1 VIVIVE
7 TQQGRIR
14 GEVKRGVAVWRNI
27 PYAEPPLGELRFLP
41 PRPPRAWD
49 GERDGTRYAAVAI
62 QSRDPRIGMLSGITD
77 KMTMS
82 EDCLVLDVYSPAAD
96 AKRRPV
102 LVWIHG
108 GAFVMGAGTL
118 PLYSGAG
125 FAARHDIVVVS
136 INYRLGALGFL
147 YLGDL
152 LGEKYAHGN
161 STLLDHVAALHWVR
175 DNIAAFGGDPGQVTV
190 MGESAGAIAIANLL
204 GMPAA
209 RGLFQRAILES
220 GAPSLT
226 PNTRA
231 DATEVTRE
239 VVAALGAGAEQLTKV
254 PADQFVRAQEQVSAV
269 RGLSAF
275 QPCIDGITLP
285 RPVIDVLRTGDGM
298 NVPLLLGSNRDEW
311 ALFDVLLG
319 DAANLPLIA
328 RMRSKLGDAFVDKM
342 HAAYGGNPRAWIDMF
357 GDLAFRIPVLRLA
370 DAQPAPVYVYR
381 FDWQGPAFEGRLG
394 AAHALELPFVWNRL
408 DTPLAHALLGDAE
421 AAQPLATAMHDT
433 WAAFVKTGD
442 PNGGGLPRWPRYDSE
457 RRATMLLD
465 RESRVVE
472 DPGAHTRKLWP
483 V

>member
-1 VIVIVE
+1 MVVVE
-7 TQQGRIR
+7 TKQGCIR
-14 GEVKRGVAVWRNI
+14 GERKHGVAVWRGI

-49 GERDGTRYAAVAI
+49 GERDGTRYSAVAI
-62 QSRDPRIGMLSGITD
+62 QSRDPRIAMMSGITD
-77 KMTMS
+77 RMTIS

-96 AKRRPV
+96 GKRRPV

-108 GAFVMGAGTL
+108 GAFVMGAGTI

-147 YLGDL
+147 YLGEL
-152 LGEKYAHGN
+152 LGETYARGN
-161 STLLDHVAALHWVR
+161 AALLDHVAALHWVR

-190 MGESAGAIAIANLL
+190 MGESAGAIAIVNLL

-209 RGLFQRAILES
+209 RGLFHRAILES

-231 DATEVTRE
+231 DASEVTRE
-239 VVAALGAGAEQLTKV
+239 VLAALGVGVDQLTRVPAEQLV
-254 PADQFVRAQEQVSAV
+254 PAQERVSQV

-285 RPVIDVLRTGDGM
+285 RPVVDTLRAGEGM
-298 NVPLLLGSNRDEW
+298 QVPLLVGSNRDEW

-342 HAAYGGNPRAWIDMF
+342 HAAYGGNHRAWVDIF
-357 GDLAFRIPVLRLA
+357 GDLAFRIPILQLA
-370 DAQPAPVYVYR
+370 DAHPAPAYVYR
-381 FDWQGPAFEGRLG
+381 FDWQSPAFGGRLR

-408 DTPLAHALLGDAE
+408 DTPLARTLLVDTDG
-421 AAQPLATAMHDT
+421 AQPLATAMHDT
-433 WAAFVKTGD
+433 WAAFVKGGD
-442 PNGGGLPRWPRYDSE
+442 PNGGGLPHWPRYDSD

-465 RESRVVE
+465 RESHVVD
-472 DPGAHTRKLWP
+472 DPGGETRKLWP

>member
-1 VIVIVE
+1 MVVE
-7 TQQGRIR
+7 TAQGRIR

-41 PRPPRAWD
+41 PRPPRAWQ
-49 GERDGTRYAAVAI
+49 GERDGTRFSAVAI
-62 QSRDPRIGMLSGITD
+62 QSRDPRVALLSGITD
-77 KMTMS
+77 HMTTS

-96 AKRRPV
+96 GKRRPV

-125 FAARHDIVVVS
+125 FAARHDIVVVN

-147 YLGDL
+147 YLGEL
-152 LGEKYAHGN
+152 LGEKYERGN
-161 STLLDHVAALHWVR
+161 ATLHDHVAALQWVR

-209 RGLFQRAILES
+209 RGLFHRAILES

-226 PNTRA
+226 PNTPT
-231 DATEVTRE
+231 DASEVTRE
-239 VVAALGAGAEQLTKV
+239 VVTALGVAAEQLAHV
-254 PADQFVRAQEQVSAV
+254 PAEQLLAAQERVSQA

-275 QPCIDGITLP
+275 QPCIDGISLP
-285 RPVIDVLRTGDGM
+285 RPVIDTLRAGEGID
-298 NVPLLLGSNRDEW
+298 VPLLLGSNRDEW
-311 ALFDVLLG
+311 ALFDTLLG
-319 DAANLPLIA
+319 DAANVPLLA
-328 RMRSKLGDAFVDKM
+328 RMRGKLGDAFVDKM
-342 HAAYGGNPRAWIDMF
+342 HAAYGGNQRAWLDIF
-357 GDLAFRIPVLRLA
+357 GDLGFRIPMFRLA
-370 DAQPAPVYVYR
+370 DAHAAPTYVYR
-381 FDWQGPAFEGRLG
+381 FDWQSPALGGRLG

-408 DTPLAHALLGDAE
+408 DTPLARTLLGETDS
-421 AAQPLATAMHDT
+421 AQPLATAMHDT

-442 PNGGGLPRWPRYDSE
+442 PNGGGLPRWPRYDRE

-465 RESRVVE
+465 RESHVVD
-472 DPGAHTRKLWP
+472 DPGGDTRKLWP